1 LGNTYLVAK
10 NNELEHRHEPR
21 FMRAG
26 SPQRQSRAALKLS
39 DGDCTASLSMSLA
52 GKQGA
57 GRAIPSAWAV
67 IVSGTPSPPIAYPNA
82 GDFGVQV
89 GDGQLPHPGT
99 EQYHRK

>member
-1 LGNTYLVAK
+1 
-10 NNELEHRHEPR
+10 
-21 FMRAG
+21 
-26 SPQRQSRAALKLS
+26 
-39 DGDCTASLSMSLA
+39 MSLA

-67 IVSGTPSPPIAYPNA
+67 FVSGTPSPLIAYPNA

-99 EQYHRK
+99 EQDPRK